1 MIDPGYLLA
10 TVLVAGGITFALRA
24 VPLLAV
30 APLRR
35 SAAVRYLAEELPAG
49 IMIVL
54 VLYCLR
60 DLDVTS
66 LSPALPT
73 LIALNVTIGLQLW
86 KHNALLSIFAGTA
99 VNVVLLS
106 TVFPA

>member
-1 MIDPGYLLA
+1 MIDPGYLAA

-30 APLRR
+30 VPLRR
-35 SAAVRYLAEELPAG
+35 SAAVRFLADELPAG

-60 DLDVTS
+60 DLSLTE
-66 LSPALPT
+66 LSPTLPT
-73 LIALNVTIGLQLW
+73 LIALNVTIALQVW
-86 KHNALLSIFAGTA
+86 KRNALLSIFAGTA
-99 VNVVLLS
+99 VNVTLLS
-106 TVFPA
+106 TAFPV

>member
-1 MIDPGYLLA
+1 MIDTGYLLA
-10 TVLVAGGITFALRA
+10 TVLIAGGITFALRA
-24 VPLLAV
+24 IPLLAV
-30 APLRR
+30 TPLRR
-35 SAAVRYLAEELPAG
+35 SPAVRFLAEELPAG

-66 LSPALPT
+66 LSPTLPT

-99 VNVVLLS
+99 VNVALLS